1 MKRFAYWVGASA
13 LVLALLFGLFL
24 TADAIAEEHLP
35 FQYIWGGF
43 IAGLGILVLVLG
55 WTAPAKL
62 WGIGRLD
69 TDLNPRILARASW
82 AATAFGVLIF
92 LGGVGYALTGHVEV
106 VIAAF
111 AVAGTYLVLA
121 RRRPSHGN
129 DEPHGPAA

>member
-24 TADAIAEEHLP
+24 TADAITEKHLR

-43 IAGLGILVLVLG
+43 IAGLGVLVLVLG
-55 WTAPAKL
+55 WTVPAKL
-62 WGIGRLD
+62 WGIRRPD
-69 TDLNPRILARASW
+69 IDLHPRILARAGW
-82 AATAFGVLIF
+82 TATVFGALIF
-92 LGGVGYALTGHVEV
+92 LGGVGYALTGQVEV
-106 VIAAF
+106 VITAF

-121 RRRPSHGN
+121 GRRPSHGN